1 MRILIA
7 AVLLTASTPALAQY
21 MNADEFHRRATA
33 LQKKGSL
40 ALLSVKEVRALTKE
54 ARIAG
59 ESVRSHRLA
68 AEKAGQNG
76 RYCPPKGASRMGSE
90 EFLKRLTAIPKEERE
105 KINMME
111 AMNRILAVKFPCKD
125 ARSAAAPR

>member
-1 MRILIA
+1 MRMLIA
-7 AVLLTASTPALAQY
+7 AVLLTATTPALAQN

-40 ALLSVKEVRALTKE
+40 ALLSVKEIRALTKE
-54 ARIAG
+54 ARTAG
-59 ESVRSHRLA
+59 ETVRANRLA

-76 RYCPPKGASRMGSE
+76 RYCPPKGAARMGSE
-90 EFLKRLTAIPKEERE
+90 EFLKRLTAIPQEERV

-111 AMNRILAVKFPCKD
+111 AMNRILAVKFPCKEE
-125 ARSAAAPR
+125 RSASALR